1 MLSSGGFCGVD
12 LVLLLEPGFAAR
24 LMEGEVKKQQG

>member
-1 MLSSGGFCGVD
+1 MLSSGGFCGVG
-12 LVLLLEPGFAAR
+12 LVLLLGFGFVAR